1 MRNSKRLFL
10 YIGLPLLIFMIFIMA
25 IYYVIHLLWFLTI
38 AVITLLSLYRKERKY
53 IALTK
58 LSILLFL
65 WFLFICWNPLYW
77 PQQIYRHL
85 DRGSLITPNAQC
97 IIDLNNEFIGSGFY
111 NATSY
116 NRSTIQG
123 QLNELSDIQS
133 FINVKIPY
141 VLDSIQYGVLDHV
154 PTPAEVLATGRDDCD
169 GMAVVTVSLLVNR
182 GFEAYVAE
190 SDMHWWSLVRIY
202 GEELNSSVYG
212 RTYTVV
218 YLNWW
223 EGIGEPYVIFNQNT
237 VVFPQPLI
245 LSWAQQMTDPYYVQ
259 YIQEIGSPF
268 IGLVPI
274 AGLLIG
280 FLFAFGVSFPRTYP
294 KKRMHL
300 ANMLLASLVLG
311 VLLFVLIV
319 LPTNLL
325 NCGTLMLIST
335 IGILAFIIERDYLTK
350 LIWK

>member
-1 MRNSKRLFL
+1 MRKSKQIFL

-25 IYYVIHLLWFLTI
+25 IYYVIHLLWYLTI
-38 AVITLLSLYRKERKY
+38 AIVTLLSLYRKERKY
-53 IALTK
+53 ITLTK
-58 LSILLFL
+58 LALVLFL
-65 WFLFICWNPLYW
+65 WFLFICWNPIYW

-85 DRGSLITPNAQC
+85 DRGSVITPNAQC
-97 IIDLNNEFIGSGFY
+97 IIDLNINFTNSVFY
-111 NATSY
+111 HGPY

-123 QLNELSDIQS
+123 QLDQLSDIQD
-133 FINVKIPY
+133 FIDQRIPY
-141 VLDSIQYGVLDHV
+141 VLDSVQYGVLDHV
-154 PTPAEVLATGRDDCD
+154 PIPAEVLATGQDDCD
-169 GMAVVTVSLLVNR
+169 GMAVVTVSLLTYLNYS
-182 GFEAYVAE
+182 AYVAE
-190 SDMHWWSLVRIY
+190 SDMHWWTYVKIY
-202 GEELNSSVYG
+202 GEALNSSIRG

-223 EGIGEPYVIFNQNT
+223 DDIGEPYVIFNQTT
-237 VVFPQPLI
+237 VIFPQPLI
-245 LSWAQQMTDPYYVQ
+245 ISWAHQMTDPYYVQ
-259 YIQEIGSPF
+259 YIQEIGLPF

-274 AGLLIG
+274 AALLVG

-319 LPTNLL
+319 LPSNLL